1 MKNLLTAKFKMDY
14 AGFNL
19 DVDLN
24 LPAKGVTVVFGPSG
38 SGKTTLLRCL
48 SGLERA
54 PSGYMKLAGQVWQD
68 EETFLPIQERKVG
81 LVFQESRLFPHL
93 NIQENLLYGYQRTQ
107 PAERNLHLD
116 EVVQVL
122 NLNALLKRTPE
133 KLSGGERQR
142 VSIGRA
148 LLISPKLLLM
158 DEPLA
163 SLDMQLKAEI
173 IPFIKRIEGEF
184 KTPVIY
190 VTHSMNEVLQL
201 VDTMVIL
208 KSGKV
213 VNFGPVEKVFSDVRL
228 RGAVEDEHLGAVLE
242 TLVAEHDE
250 EFGLTRLDFMGQ
262 ALNVPRQNIP
272 VGQSL
277 RVHIHSKDVSISTAP
292 PAGATSVLNILKA
305 KVEKIGIL
313 DSKGYSVDIELDAG
327 RPILATIT
335 RKSLANLNL
344 KPRQPVFA
352 HIKAIKMVHESDNF
366 RERNKT
372 KNENV

>member
-54 PSGYMKLAGQVWQD
+54 PSGYLKLAGQVWQD
-68 EETFLPIQERKVG
+68 EEIFLPIQERKVG

-93 NIQENLLYGYQRTQ
+93 NIQENLLYGYQRTL

-122 NLNALLKRTPE
+122 DLDALLKRTPE

-142 VSIGRA
+142 VSIGRT
-148 LLISPKLLLM
+148 LLTSPKLLLM

-173 IPFIKRIEGEF
+173 IPFIKRIEDEF
-184 KTPVIY
+184 KTPIIY

-228 RGAVEDEHLGAVLE
+228 REAVGDEQLGAVLE
-242 TLVAEHDE
+242 TSVAEHDE

-277 RVHIHSKDVSISTAP
+277 RVHIHSKDVSLSTAP

-305 KVEKIGIL
+305 KVEKVGIL
-313 DSKGYSVDIELDAG
+313 DPKGYSVDIELDAG

-344 KPRQPVFA
+344 KPGQPVFA

-366 RERNKT
+366 
-372 KNENV
+372 

>member
-1 MKNLLTAKFKMDY
+1 MTDMLQAKFKIDY
-14 AGFNL
+14 PGFNL
-19 DVDLN
+19 DVELN

-54 PSGYMKLAGQVWQD
+54 PSGYLKLAGQVWQD
-68 EETFLPIQERKVG
+68 EGIFLPIHERKVG

-93 NIQENLLYGYQRTQ
+93 NIQENLLYGYQRTL

-122 NLNALLKRTPE
+122 DLDALLKRAPE

-148 LLISPKLLLM
+148 LLTSPKLLLM

-173 IPFIKRIEGEF
+173 IPFIKRIEDEF
-184 KTPVIY
+184 KTPIIY

-228 RGAVEDEHLGAVLE
+228 REAVGDEQLGAVLE
-242 TLVAEHDE
+242 TSVAEHDE

-277 RVHIHSKDVSISTAP
+277 RVHIHSKDVSLSTAP

-305 KVEKIGIL
+305 KVEKVGIL

-344 KPRQPVFA
+344 KPGQPVFA

-366 RERNKT
+366 
-372 KNENV
+372 

>member
-1 MKNLLTAKFKMDY
+1 MMDLLEAKFKMDY
-14 AGFNL
+14 PGFTL
-19 DVDLN
+19 DMELN

-48 SGLERA
+48 SGLDKA
-54 PSGYMKLAGQVWQD
+54 PSGYMKIADQVWQD
-68 EETFLPIQERKVG
+68 EEIFIPIQERKIG

-93 NIQENLLYGYQRTQ
+93 NIQENLLYGYQRTL

-116 EVVQVL
+116 EVAQVL
-122 NLNALLKRTPE
+122 NLEALLKRRPE

-142 VSIGRA
+142 VAIGRA
-148 LLISPKLLLM
+148 LLTSPKLLLM

-173 IPFIKRIEGEF
+173 IPFIKRIVNEF
-184 KTPVIY
+184 KTPIVY

-201 VDTMVIL
+201 VDTMVVL
-208 KSGKV
+208 NSGKV
-213 VNFGPVEKVFSDVRL
+213 ENIGSVEEVFSDVRL
-228 RGAVEDEHLGAVLE
+228 REVIGDEQLGAVLE
-242 TLVAEHDE
+242 TSVLEHDE

-262 ALNVPRQNIP
+262 VLNVPRQNIP

-277 RVHIHSKDVSISTAP
+277 RVHIHSKDVSLSTAP
-292 PAGATSVLNILKA
+292 LAGATSVLNILKA
-305 KVEKIGIL
+305 KVEKVGVL
-313 DSKGYSVDIELDAG
+313 DPKGYSVDIELDAG

-344 KPRQPVFA
+344 QPGQPIYA
-352 HIKAIKMVHESDNF
+352 HIKAIKMIHEG
-366 RERNKT
+366 EGMQ
-372 KNENV
+372 

>member
-1 MKNLLTAKFKMDY
+1 MKNLLTAKFKIDY

-54 PSGYMKLAGQVWQD
+54 PSGYLKLVGQVWQD
-68 EETFLPIQERKVG
+68 EGIFLPIQERKVG

-93 NIQENLLYGYQRTQ
+93 NIQENLLYGYQRTL

-122 NLNALLKRTPE
+122 DLDALLKRTPE

-148 LLISPKLLLM
+148 LLTSPKLLLM

-173 IPFIKRIEGEF
+173 IPFIKRIEDEF
-184 KTPVIY
+184 KTPIIY

-228 RGAVEDEHLGAVLE
+228 REAVGDEQLGAVLE
-242 TLVAEHDE
+242 TSVAEHDE

-277 RVHIHSKDVSISTAP
+277 RVHIHSKDVSLSTAP

-305 KVEKIGIL
+305 KVEKVGIL
-313 DSKGYSVDIELDAG
+313 DPKGYSVDIELDAG

-344 KPRQPVFA
+344 KPGQPVFA

-366 RERNKT
+366 
-372 KNENV
+372 

>member
-1 MKNLLTAKFKMDY
+1 MTDLLTAKFKMDY

-48 SGLERA
+48 AGLERA
-54 PSGYMKLAGQVWQD
+54 PSGFLKLAGQVWQD
-68 EETFLPIQERKVG
+68 EEIFLPIQERKIG

-93 NIQENLLYGYQRTQ
+93 NIQENLLYGYQRTLT
-107 PAERNLHLD
+107 RNLHLD

-122 NLNALLKRTPE
+122 DLGHLLKRRAE

-142 VSIGRA
+142 VAIGRA
-148 LLISPKLLLM
+148 LLTSPKLLLM

-173 IPFIKRIEGEF
+173 IPFIKRIEDEF
-184 KTPVIY
+184 KTPIIY

-213 VNFGPVEKVFSDVRL
+213 VNCGPVEEVFSDVRL
-228 RGAVEDEHLGAVLE
+228 RDAVGDEQLGAVLE
-242 TLVAEHDE
+242 TSVAEHDE

-262 ALNVPRQNIP
+262 ALNVPKQNIP
-272 VGQSL
+272 VGQNL
-277 RVHIHSKDVSISTAP
+277 RVHIHSRDVSLSTAP
-292 PAGATSVLNILKA
+292 PAGTTSVLNILQA
-305 KVEKIGIL
+305 KVEKIGVL
-313 DSKGYSVDIELDAG
+313 DPKGYSVDIELDAG

-344 KPRQPVFA
+344 KPGQPVYA
-352 HIKAIKMVHESDNF
+352 HIKAIKMIHESDNM
-366 RERNKT
+366 
-372 KNENV
+372 